1 MSTSK
6 REEKFSVGGGG
17 SVFSDHLFSEQPLM
31 KGQEISEEE
40 AAEFTKQATEYS
52 VGAAS
57 NSETDRLFNESGV
70 LWGVEVEEE

>member
-6 REEKFSVGGGG
+6 SRSEYGVGGGG
-17 SVFSDHLFSEQPLM
+17 NVFSDHLFSEQPLM

-40 AAEFTKQATEYS
+40 AAEFTKQTTEYS